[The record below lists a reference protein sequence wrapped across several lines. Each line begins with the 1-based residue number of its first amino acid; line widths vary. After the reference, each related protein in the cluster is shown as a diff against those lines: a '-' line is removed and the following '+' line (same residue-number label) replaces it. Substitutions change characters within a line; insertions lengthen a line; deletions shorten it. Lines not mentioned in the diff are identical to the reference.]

1 MVQTSIASQIETEK
15 SKLDRIQEARTVKW
29 IGYTRALEVLDLM
42 DDLITHPKIHRMPNL
57 MLIGESNNGK
67 TMIINRFQELNS
79 SEIDM
84 DGVTQLPCVV
94 VECPPTP
101 DEGRL
106 YNAILS
112 KLYVPHKAHAHI
124 DQKRDQV
131 IGVLKN
137 IGLKILILDEIHNVL
152 SGVPTKQRQM
162 LNAIKYLGNTLQ
174 IPIVVAGTIDALR
187 AMVTDPQLANR
198 FDRFILEPWPLDKEF
213 IRLIASFERSLPLLK
228 PSNLTSKELATKIYM
243 MSEGII
249 GEIYNLLSDATI
261 AAIQSGDEQ
270 ITLKTLEGIRWIKPS
285 RRKAVR

>member
-1 MVQTSIASQIETEK
+1 MVQNSIASQIETEK
-15 SKLDRIQEARTVKW
+15 SKKERIEEARTVKW

-79 SEIDM
+79 SEIDT

-112 KLYVPHKAHAHI
+112 KLYVPYKAHAHI

-187 AMVTDPQLANR
+187 AMVTDSQLANR
-198 FDRFILEPWPLDKEF
+198 FDRFILEPWSLDKDF
-213 IRLIASFERSLPLLK
+213 IRLIASFEKSLPLLR
-228 PSNLTSKELATKIYM
+228 PSNLTKKELATKIYT

-249 GEIYNLLSDATI
+249 GEIYNLLSDASVD
-261 AAIQSGDEQ
+261 AIQSGDEQ
-270 ITLKTLEGIRWIKPS
+270 ITLKTLESIRWIKPS
-285 RRKAVR
+285 RRKTVR